1 MKEQT
6 NPFMDTHGRIMPYY
20 FSRLDNGKIRIAMLR
35 GPILVVSLEEAQNI
49 LSRED
54 LSTQRKK
61 MYQAVLAWNESQVQK

>member
-1 MKEQT
+1 MKEQA

-20 FSRLDNGKIRIAMLR
+20 FSRLDNGKIRIAMLC

>member
-1 MKEQT
+1 MKEQA

-61 MYQAVLAWNESQVQK
+61 MYQAVLAWNESQVKQ